1 MKSTENSPPKEN
13 ILIVDDNPANL
24 NLLSNILSKQGYKI
38 RAALSGTVALK
49 SVRLTPPDLILLD
62 ILMPEI
68 DGYAVCQALKASPI
82 TQDIPVI
89 FISALNEVLDKVK
102 AFSLGGVD
110 YISKPF
116 QTEEVLARVENQL
129 RIQRLSKQLLEQN
142 IRLQQQLRERQ
153 QAEQALQ
160 ASQQQLEL
168 ALEGSEQGWW
178 DWNILTGEVSL
189 SERWWQM
196 LGYEVDELPG
206 HLSTWERLIQPDD
219 RAWVIELLD
228 AHLQDSSVPY
238 NFDYRCLTKSGE
250 WKWIACYGK
259 VVVRDEL
266 NKPLRMSGT
275 HRDITEQKQA
285 QNALRKSEE
294 QYRTLASHFPN
305 GAVLAFDRDLRYTLA
320 EGEALATLG
329 LSKELVEGKTLWEA
343 RSPELCEILEPHY
356 RAALSGVA
364 GTFELEY
371 ANHTYLVH
379 TLPLKNDWGEVFAGM
394 VMKQDITDRKRA
406 EEALRQSESQLRAK
420 NQQLKQTL
428 HQLKKT
434 QAQLIQNEKMVSLG
448 QMVAGIA
455 HEINN
460 PISFIYGNIAYANEY
475 AQNLLNLVKLYDLYY
490 PEPSPAIQEEI
501 DAFDLDFV
509 AIDFPKLLGSMQ
521 EGANRIREIVL
532 SLRNFSR
539 LDEAQIKPV
548 DLHEGLNN
556 TLLILQHRLKAH
568 PGKSRIEVRQEYGQL
583 PLVECYPGSL
593 NQVFM
598 NLLSNAIDALETQ
611 PEPRIITIRTEVE
624 TGEMGT
630 VQEWGKGRNP
640 QLDSRM
646 PNTPSSPPEFVVIR
660 ITDNGPGIPLEVK
673 KQIFDPFFT
682 TKPVGV
688 GTGLGLAIAYSIVV
702 EQHGGNLTCSSE
714 QGQGA
719 EFVIE
724 LPIRQPSLSNATSV

>member
-206 HLSTWERLIQPDD
+206 HLSTWERLIHPDD

-238 NFDYRCLTKSGE
+238 NFDYRFLTKSGE

-285 QNALRKSEE
+285 QEQIQTSLKEKEVLLKEIHHRVKNNLQIVKSLLQMQCRRTKEQEGLLVLQDSQNRIASIALVHEKLYRSDDLANIDFAQYIPDLTIHLFETYNVSSNTINLKIKVHDIALDIDRAIPCSLIINELVSNSLKYAFPANRKGEIYVEFYPNSDD
-294 QYRTLASHFPN
+294 TLTLTVRDN
-305 GAVLAFDRDLRYTLA
+305 GIGIPEAFDI
-320 EGEALATLG
+320 ATATSLG
-329 LSKELVEGKTLWEA
+329 LTLVQGLVEQLEGTLELD
-343 RSPELCEILEPHY
+343 RSQGTAFKITF
-356 RAALSGVA
+356 AA
-364 GTFELEY
+364 
-371 ANHTYLVH
+371 
-379 TLPLKNDWGEVFAGM
+379 D
-394 VMKQDITDRKRA
+394 
-406 EEALRQSESQLRAK
+406 
-420 NQQLKQTL
+420 
-428 HQLKKT
+428 
-434 QAQLIQNEKMVSLG
+434 
-448 QMVAGIA
+448 
-455 HEINN
+455 
-460 PISFIYGNIAYANEY
+460 GN
-475 AQNLLNLVKLYDLYY
+475 
-490 PEPSPAIQEEI
+490 
-501 DAFDLDFV
+501 
-509 AIDFPKLLGSMQ
+509 
-521 EGANRIREIVL
+521 R
-532 SLRNFSR
+532 
-539 LDEAQIKPV
+539 
-548 DLHEGLNN
+548 
-556 TLLILQHRLKAH
+556 
-568 PGKSRIEVRQEYGQL
+568 
-583 PLVECYPGSL
+583 
-593 NQVFM
+593 
-598 NLLSNAIDALETQ
+598 
-611 PEPRIITIRTEVE
+611 
-624 TGEMGT
+624 
-630 VQEWGKGRNP
+630 
-640 QLDSRM
+640 
-646 PNTPSSPPEFVVIR
+646 
-660 ITDNGPGIPLEVK
+660 
-673 KQIFDPFFT
+673 
-682 TKPVGV
+682 
-688 GTGLGLAIAYSIVV
+688 
-702 EQHGGNLTCSSE
+702 
-714 QGQGA
+714 
-719 EFVIE
+719 
-724 LPIRQPSLSNATSV
+724 